1 MAVFIYETLVT
12 KEDYLQSTGVDLYA
26 ELAAVTIND
35 VGDDPVPR
43 FIYGVEEFL
52 KDYYS
57 APPYSWDGNPL
68 LPKQYDNNGV
78 EIKETHRIKCFK
90 KAVIYQIQYLI
101 RNGSIFNDSGYNVQ
115 TGQIVP
121 REQLEKIG
129 VAPLAHRQM
138 RMGGMA
144 NLMRC

>member
-1 MAVFIYETLVT
+1 MAEFTYTTLVT
-12 KEDYLQSTGVDLYA
+12 KEDYLQATGVDLYA

-52 KDYYS
+52 KDFYS
-57 APPYSWDGNPL
+57 SAPYSWDGNPL
-68 LPKQYDNNGV
+68 EPKRYDNNGV
-78 EIKETHRIKCFK
+78 EIKETNRVKCFK
-90 KAVIYQIQYLI
+90 KAVIYQIQYII
-101 RNGSIFNDSGYNVQ
+101 RNGSIINDSGYNTQ

-129 VAPLAHRQM
+129 VAPLAHRAM
-138 RMGGMA
+138 RNGGMA
-144 NLMRC
+144 NLARY